1 MSDDEYQELAEKR
14 LDSVKNLL
22 GSAWRSDPVE
32 VQALIDRL
40 TVETLVDKVSKP
52 RRQVYHA
59 LIDYLEDALEE
70 REDADPEEVRQRT
83 GRQSYLQRLLKGLD

>member
-1 MSDDEYQELAEKR
+1 MGDDERQELAEKR
-14 LDSVKNLL
+14 LDTIKSIL

-32 VQALIDRL
+32 VQVLIDRL
-40 TVETLVDKVSKP
+40 TVETLVDKISKP
-52 RRQVYHA
+52 RRQVYRA

-83 GRQSYLQRLLKGLD
+83 GRQSYLQRLIKGLD